1 MLDML
6 ICCCAQ
12 QPTLQV
18 AIFVFVA
25 AAAAVVVVSNHDSV
39 RLLSLKHGRKGA
51 NSLVDKKSCFQ
62 INLLLCLRE
71 HRGWLPR
78 LCLLSR
84 RTCFSIW
91 LLERHTQVAIP
102 GSIMS
107 LPLLFARLVKVLRVH
122 MRCRMIYFEKP
133 PSDIIERRSRRKIKS
148 LTPYI
153 MTLRACAIPMATI

>member
-102 GSIMS
+102 DSIMS
-107 LPLLFARLVKVLRVH
+107 LPSICSVSQSFESAYAVSYDLLWEASIIHYRKK
-122 MRCRMIYFEKP
+122 KP
-133 PSDIIERRSRRKIKS
+133 QKN
-148 LTPYI
+148 
-153 MTLRACAIPMATI
+153 